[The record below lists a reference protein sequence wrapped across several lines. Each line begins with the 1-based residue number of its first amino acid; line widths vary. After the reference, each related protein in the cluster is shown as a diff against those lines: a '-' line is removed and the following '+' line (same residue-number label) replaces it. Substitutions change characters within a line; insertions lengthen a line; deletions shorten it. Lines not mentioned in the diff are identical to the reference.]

1 VVGRYYGTQTGIGVL
16 LCKKCEKEMIIS
28 YGIWTCQTCG
38 MCTNDTNYIN
48 AFTDHHGVYVG
59 NRPIVKTPSTNFQ
72 LHYRAAHNKL
82 LSMLAKGKIGYRTY
96 TDKRTGNTVSAIPL
110 TGYDIELVT
119 LGWIRFTNTDFFR
132 LLSAC
137 CRAKYF
143 SDAILEMC
151 HLRKPKRRK
160 VELAKPLEY
169 LKMVVRE
176 EKENPVRFKMCSS
189 AFNSIATTRPPGKSS
204 RNRKFPA
211 GFHINAQRYR
221 QLRNHID
228 GSIVRVAKA
237 RADLAIKRRS
247 NVKVTTM
254 SRIRRDV
261 LIKKEFFLETT
272 RRNQGTDYTKEEQD
286 LLDDV
291 QSSRAQ
297 SARIISS
304 MMGRGSHAFT

>member
-1 VVGRYYGTQTGIGVL
+1 MKNRIYYLAIIILLILFAYFSYQIIIGV
-16 LCKKCEKEMIIS
+16 
-28 YGIWTCQTCG
+28 
-38 MCTNDTNYIN
+38 
-48 AFTDHHGVYVG
+48 
-59 NRPIVKTPSTNFQ
+59 RPLRIVFLDVRQGDSILIQKGSRQILIDGGPS
-72 LHYRAAHNKL
+72 
-82 LSMLAKGKIGYRTY
+82 G
-96 TDKRTGNTVSAIPL
+96 
-110 TGYDIELVT
+110 
-119 LGWIRFTNTDFFR
+119 
-132 LLSAC
+132 
-137 CRAKYF
+137 
-143 SDAILEMC
+143 
-151 HLRKPKRRK
+151 K